1 VARVLLIFNP
11 IAARADLKVV
21 DRVARIFAKEGWE
34 VDVEGTSRVGH
45 AEDLARAGVKDGVD
59 LIAVYG
65 GDGTTMQAVA
75 GMVDAEV
82 PIALIP
88 GGTGNLL
95 AGNLRLPRNPRAA
108 AKAAARGRPKAI
120 DLGIMQRSDGD
131 RYFAVACGAGFD
143 AELMAATTGE
153 AKRRWRFGAYVAQT
167 LDRATDLKVVHHRIT
182 VDGEV
187 LESDAVMVLVANC
200 GEIIPPFVKLRD
212 GVLLDD
218 GLFDVAIANA
228 KTLMEGIDLFWRML
242 TGQLDAEH
250 RLRFLRGQDVTIETA
265 EPRPVELDGEPDGT
279 TPFTARVLH
288 HAIQVMVPR
297 T

>member
-11 IAARADLKVV
+11 AAARADLKVV
-21 DRVARIFAKEGWE
+21 DRVARVFAREGWQI
-34 VDVEGTSRVGH
+34 DVEGTSRVGH
-45 AEDLARAGVKDGVD
+45 AEDLARAGVADGVD
-59 LIAVYG
+59 LVAVYG
-65 GDGTTMQAVA
+65 GDGTTMQAMA
-75 GMVDAEV
+75 GMAGGGV

-108 AKAAARGRPKAI
+108 AKIAARGRAKPI
-120 DLGIMQRSDGD
+120 DLGLVERADGH
-131 RYFAVACGAGFD
+131 RHFAVACGAGFD

-167 LDRATDLKVVHHRIT
+167 LDRVTDLKVVHHRIT
-182 VDGEV
+182 VDGQV
-187 LESDAVMVLVANC
+187 VESDAVMVLVANC

-212 GVLLDD
+212 GILLDD
-218 GLFDVAIANA
+218 GLFDIAIANA
-228 KTLMEGIDLFWRML
+228 KTLMEGVDLFWRML

-250 RLRFLRGQDVTIETA
+250 RLRFLRGAEVTIETA
-265 EPRPVELDGEPDGT
+265 EPRPVELDGEPDGV
-279 TPFTARVLH
+279 TPLTARVLPS
-288 HAIQVMVPR
+288 AIQVMVPR

>member
-1 VARVLLIFNP
+1 MARVLLIFNP
-11 IAARADLKVV
+11 VAARADLKVV
-21 DRVARIFAKEGWE
+21 DRVARIFAKEGWQI
-34 VDVEGTSRVGH
+34 DVEGTSRVGH
-45 AEDLARAGVKDGVD
+45 AKDLARAGVADGVD
-59 LIAVYG
+59 MVAVYG

-75 GMVDAEV
+75 GMAGSTV

-95 AGNLRLPRNPRAA
+95 AGNLRLPRNPGAA

-120 DLGIMQRSDGD
+120 DLGIVHRIDGE
-131 RYFAVACGAGFD
+131 RHFAVACGAGFD

-167 LDRATDLKVVHHRIT
+167 LDRVSDLKVVHHRIT
-182 VDGEV
+182 VDGQV

-200 GEIIPPFVKLRD
+200 GEIIPPLVKLRD
-212 GVLLDD
+212 GILLDD
-218 GLFDVAIANA
+218 GLLDVAVANA
-228 KTLMEGIDLFWRML
+228 RTLMEGVDLFWRML

-250 RLRFLRGQDVTIETA
+250 RLRFLRGEEVTIETA

-279 TPFTARVLH
+279 TPLTARVLP